1 MYQWDDSIIANDEV
15 HVSQSVMTSCVISI
29 YRKIV
34 LILFLTAGY
43 LSRAKMNSWSCKEHI
58 DEHLLNGIISLGFYK
73 TIKPTFLQDRQ
84 IFVQSLK
91 EIQISDFGVGE
102 VERMIYITF
111 VLFADQVKALTV

>member
-34 LILFLTAGY
+34 LILFLTVGY
-43 LSRAKMNSWSCKEHI
+43 LSRAKMNSWSRKEHI

-73 TIKPTFLQDRQ
+73 TIKPTFLQGRQ

-91 EIQISDFGVGE
+91 EIQISDFGVEE
-102 VERMIYITF
+102 VDRMIYISF
-111 VLFADQVKALTV
+111 VLFDQVKALTV